1 MAKDKDRPDSGRFSE
16 EAPDPN
22 LNVNEPQRQRQISSG
37 RQEEEEEEEQ
47 TSPKQREFSD
57 ALQESDS
64 NAQQAGREAARRL
77 SEGFLQGLGRRAGE
91 LVWDLLR
98 GGHSS

>member
-1 MAKDKDRPDSGRFSE
+1 MAKDTDRPDSGRFSE
-16 EAPDPN
+16 EVPDPN
-22 LNVNEPQRQRQISSG
+22 LNVNKPQRQRRISSG
-37 RQEEEEEEEQ
+37 RQEEEQ

-57 ALQESDS
+57 ALHESDS
-64 NAQQAGREAARRL
+64 SAQQAGREAARRL

-98 GGHSS
+98 GSHSS

>member
-22 LNVNEPQRQRQISSG
+22 LNVNEPQRQRRISSG
-37 RQEEEEEEEQ
+37 RQEEEQ

-57 ALQESDS
+57 ALHESDS
-64 NAQQAGREAARRL
+64 SAQQAGREAARRL

>member
-1 MAKDKDRPDSGRFSE
+1 MTKDKDRPDSGRFSE

-37 RQEEEEEEEQ
+37 RQEEEEEQ

-57 ALQESDS
+57 ALHESDS
-64 NAQQAGREAARRL
+64 SAQQAGREAARRL